1 MVMTSP
7 VEDHRGVDVAQI
19 RALLRMSPAQRLR
32 HMLEVA
38 QKLRA
43 IAEHAQ
49 RTRE

>member
-1 MVMTSP
+1 MTTTSP

-19 RALLRMSPAQRLR
+19 RALLQMSPAERLA

-38 QKLRA
+38 QKLRSLVD
-43 IAEHAQ
+43 HAR

>member
-1 MVMTSP
+1 MATTSP

-19 RALLRMSPAQRLR
+19 RVLLRMSPAQRLN

-43 IAEHAQ
+43 IADHAQ
-49 RTRE
+49 RARR